1 MKGMKDID
9 NRSVQL
15 AEKIIELDVL
25 RDELLEELI
34 VLAGNHAFDLLRA
47 MQNR

>member
-1 MKGMKDID
+1 MKI
-9 NRSVQL
+9 NHESIQL
-15 AEKIIELDVL
+15 AEKIIELDLL

-47 MQNR
+47 IQNR